1 VRWSAAPSNRCPG
14 HRIHA
19 HCCKSRYFERL
30 LLCVSG
36 VILGPES
43 IGFTQMVAEFL
54 HCGSVQV
61 WRPLRGPV
69 HDSPLGIL
77 DAATVAKD
85 DLIPYSLIFPGRKGY
100 NYAAKYNPDHRQVQ
114 LLCPVCTTSLQCL
127 HSAQQNIAASISL
140 RIAVQSSCYMPL
152 PAESFVSVCKSIHIL
167 SEQTKCDAAKFLPS
181 FSWLH
186 TLRRYVS

>member
-1 VRWSAAPSNRCPG
+1 MRWSAAPSNRCPG

-69 HDSPLGIL
+69 HDSPLAML

-100 NYAAKYNPDHRQVQ
+100 NYAAKYNPDHRQAALPCAHRYPPESAFCII
-114 LLCPVCTTSLQCL
+114 LLCCITKHCSQYSAAHCTPVIFL
-127 HSAQQNIAASISL
+127 HALACGELCECMQ
-140 RIAVQSSCYMPL
+140 
-152 PAESFVSVCKSIHIL
+152 E
-167 SEQTKCDAAKFLPS
+167 
-181 FSWLH
+181 H
-186 TLRRYVS
+186 TYTV